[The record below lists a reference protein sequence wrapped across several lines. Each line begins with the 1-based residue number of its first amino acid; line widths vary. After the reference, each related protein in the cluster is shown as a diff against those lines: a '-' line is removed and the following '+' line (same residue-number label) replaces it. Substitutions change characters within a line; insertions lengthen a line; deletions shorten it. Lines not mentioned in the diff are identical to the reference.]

1 VDCYIWYSEE
11 GPGRAAARPSPLL
24 AVPNETA
31 HRSTAVYQLT
41 NRRTAVSVAAAAAAA
56 AFISVN
62 STSKRKITSV

>member
-1 VDCYIWYSEE
+1 
-11 GPGRAAARPSPLL
+11 
-24 AVPNETA
+24 
-31 HRSTAVYQLT
+31 VYQLT